1 MNKLLLLTILAIL
14 HVSGL
19 WAQNA
24 VDSSSAVIDSSL
36 VVWHKDGSRVM
47 FSLSEKPKISYD
59 GDSVVIEAATTVKY
73 AFQAIRKMTFSETV
87 VDKIAAPTTK
97 KEKPFTN
104 NGETITFLPSDKDMH
119 VKIVLLSGI
128 VVKEFVVRKDETITM
143 HLGQPHG
150 KIYIICVNGMNY
162 KIQLR

>member
-73 AFQAIRKMTFSETV
+73 
-87 VDKIAAPTTK
+87 
-97 KEKPFTN
+97 
-104 NGETITFLPSDKDMH
+104 G
-119 VKIVLLSGI
+119 LSCNSPW
-128 VVKEFVVRKDETITM
+128 M
-143 HLGQPHG
+143 S
-150 KIYIICVNGMNY
+150 
-162 KIQLR
+162 